1 MTNFTLRR
9 IKNPSSLT
17 ISKSNNKNEN
27 KKKNQL
33 LADNIID
40 FFDINEINVLEKMN
54 FDKNINNIGRNY
66 DYTKLMEL
74 RSTKLNSKNPIKY
87 PLFVISKNLL
97 NSKGLF
103 DFPIV
108 NSKNKSKEFRIYKK
122 NKQKDKDFIKFQN
135 I

>member
-1 MTNFTLRR
+1 
-9 IKNPSSLT
+9 
-17 ISKSNNKNEN
+17 
-27 KKKNQL
+27 
-33 LADNIID
+33 
-40 FFDINEINVLEKMN
+40 
-54 FDKNINNIGRNY
+54 
-66 DYTKLMEL
+66 MEL

-135 I
+135 IKFFWFNIILFFKLYYLNKLYFFY